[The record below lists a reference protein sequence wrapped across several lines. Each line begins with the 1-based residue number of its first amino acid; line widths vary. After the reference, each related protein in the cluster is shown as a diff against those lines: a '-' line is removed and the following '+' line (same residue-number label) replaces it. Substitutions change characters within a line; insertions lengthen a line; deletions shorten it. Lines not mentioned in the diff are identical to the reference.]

1 MGLQTEREAHPLS
14 AEDISHIAAW
24 YAEVANPVLR
34 AAAETLEGL
43 MELRATRGTPSLIRS
58 AYTEEDIT
66 IAISVDGALKG
77 LVLLGLSYRTA
88 FRLLQQ
94 MLGEELD
101 SNLPIS
107 DFLQESELARSALQE
122 IANTLAG
129 RAAMHLEAA
138 GKVCMI
144 SPPELTMRRGILLS
158 QRDFQRLVI
167 PLHTDAGSLRLEIA
181 LTPSDEMPRG
191 NAASFFVAQRIVQP
205 RQSIVRYDFANPDR
219 LGRSVYVLLQ
229 QVHERFPMTL
239 NQLLLMRARVSVHLS
254 PLRLEKDSCA
264 HFLRRDYGWSV
275 AAAFQVMGRGV
286 WLLTLSRSIA
296 LRLMDRWLGGPG
308 QSVERPSEG
317 WTPLE
322 QALLRGLLTTFAEAY
337 AAAWAQIGER
347 MELRLTQLFVGDWTE
362 QAATL
367 FSESGGALLL
377 SHRLQVGDETG
388 VVQWLLPAE
397 TLLGFSERQRRT
409 GTMPSATPLSHHVAI
424 PLRCGWRG
432 EPIPL
437 RRLPKLQ
444 VGDILPLQM
453 PLLIWHGDRP
463 IAIGKPFRRGNR
475 IVVRV
480 TARKQ
485 RGKSEG
491 TQPC

>member
-14 AEDISHIAAW
+14 AEDINHIAAW

-219 LGRSVYVLLQ
+219 LGRGVYALLQ
-229 QVHERFPMTL
+229 QVHDRFPTTL
-239 NQLLLMRARVSVHLS
+239 NQLLLMRVRMSVHLS

-322 QALLRGLLTTFAEAY
+322 QAILRGLLTTFAEAY

-367 FSESGGALLL
+367 IQRKRWGVAAFPSVASRRRNGCGAMAVACRNAVGLFRTATTDRDDAIRHAPFPPCRHLVAV
-377 SHRLQVGDETG
+377 RL
-388 VVQWLLPAE
+388 A
-397 TLLGFSERQRRT
+397 RRT
-409 GTMPSATPLSHHVAI
+409 DPAAPFAEVAS
-424 PLRCGWRG
+424 
-432 EPIPL
+432 
-437 RRLPKLQ
+437 RRHLALANAAA
-444 VGDILPLQM
+444 DL
-453 PLLIWHGDRP
+453 
-463 IAIGKPFRRGNR
+463 
-475 IVVRV
+475 
-480 TARKQ
+480 AR
-485 RGKSEG
+485 
-491 TQPC
+491 

>member
-1 MGLQTEREAHPLS
+1 
-14 AEDISHIAAW
+14 
-24 YAEVANPVLR
+24 
-34 AAAETLEGL
+34 
-43 MELRATRGTPSLIRS
+43 
-58 AYTEEDIT
+58 
-66 IAISVDGALKG
+66 

-239 NQLLLMRARVSVHLS
+239 NQLLLMRVRMSVHLS

-424 PLRCGWRG
+424 SLRCGWRG

>member
-1 MGLQTEREAHPLS
+1 
-14 AEDISHIAAW
+14 
-24 YAEVANPVLR
+24 
-34 AAAETLEGL
+34 
-43 MELRATRGTPSLIRS
+43 
-58 AYTEEDIT
+58 
-66 IAISVDGALKG
+66 
-77 LVLLGLSYRTA
+77 
-88 FRLLQQ
+88 
-94 MLGEELD
+94 
-101 SNLPIS
+101 
-107 DFLQESELARSALQE
+107 
-122 IANTLAG
+122 
-129 RAAMHLEAA
+129 
-138 GKVCMI
+138 
-144 SPPELTMRRGILLS
+144 
-158 QRDFQRLVI
+158 
-167 PLHTDAGSLRLEIA
+167 
-181 LTPSDEMPRG
+181 
-191 NAASFFVAQRIVQP
+191 
-205 RQSIVRYDFANPDR
+205 
-219 LGRSVYVLLQ
+219 
-229 QVHERFPMTL
+229 
-239 NQLLLMRARVSVHLS
+239 
-254 PLRLEKDSCA
+254 
-264 HFLRRDYGWSV
+264 
-275 AAAFQVMGRGV
+275 
-286 WLLTLSRSIA
+286 
-296 LRLMDRWLGGPG
+296 
-308 QSVERPSEG
+308 
-317 WTPLE
+317 LE
-322 QALLRGLLTTFAEAY
+322 QAILRGLLATFAEAY

-424 PLRCGWRG
+424 SLRCGWRG

-463 IAIGKPFRRGNR
+463 IAIGKPFRKGNR

-480 TARKQ
+480 MARKQ

>member
-219 LGRSVYVLLQ
+219 LGRGVYALLQ
-229 QVHERFPMTL
+229 QVHDRFPTTL
-239 NQLLLMRARVSVHLS
+239 NQLLLMRVRMSVHLS

-275 AAAFQVMGRGV
+275 AAAFQVTGRGV

-337 AAAWAQIGER
+337 TMAWAQLGEQ

-424 PLRCGWRG
+424 SLRCGWRG

-485 RGKSEG
+485 KGKNEG